1 MRGLLAVLQSGPDA
15 ASRALDQAVAGE
27 REAGQLRLL
36 AESLS
41 VASIAENMA
50 GDRASARRLL
60 DEAQVMTTSL
70 ADLPATLMLLQART
84 SNGQMAGDLDGVVS
98 ASSEGDRLG
107 RQRVDLYS
115 LDRIL
120 M

>member
-70 ADLPATLMLLQART
+70 ADLPSTLMLLQART
-84 SNGQMAGDLDGVVS
+84 SNGQMAGDLDAVIS
-98 ASSEGDRLG
+98 AYSDGEHLS
-107 RQRVDLYS
+107 RQFDYLSS
-115 LDRIL
+115 LDRMI
-120 M
+120 